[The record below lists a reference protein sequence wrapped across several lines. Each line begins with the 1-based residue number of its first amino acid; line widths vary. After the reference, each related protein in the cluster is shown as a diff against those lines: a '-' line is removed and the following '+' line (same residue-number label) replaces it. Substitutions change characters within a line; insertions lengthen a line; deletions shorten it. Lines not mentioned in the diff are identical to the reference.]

1 MSTIPATPSWPN
13 FEADAGKAQALGG
26 PAWLQDIRRAGAER
40 FAELGLPHHRQEAW
54 RFTNIT
60 PIAKAGF
67 RPVLN
72 QPGRA
77 VTAAEVTPLLYCPNW
92 PRIVFVDGVYA
103 PELTTIK
110 AIAA

>member
-1 MSTIPATPSWPN
+1 TRTRTRKEGLRLAARSRRRLSNRMSTIPATLSWPN

-40 FAELGLPHHRQEAW
+40 FAALGLPHHRQEAW
-54 RFTNIT
+54 RFTNIA

-77 VTAAEVTPLLYCPNW
+77 VTATEVTPLL
-92 PRIVFVDGVYA
+92 
-103 PELTTIK
+103 
-110 AIAA
+110 